1 MSQPSAR
8 TGASPR
14 GAAADGVVLGAADRR
29 FFFGKHASTLS
40 IVVAFALLG
49 FASSSVANFSL
60 IKAAVEFPGGFAWF
74 LMEFVPTPA
83 SLEHAG
89 KILAAL
95 ASTVLDA
102 VAAATLAAVLSYAC
116 AVVGSKAVGFGGPVQ
131 LLIRALASVM
141 RNIPVVAWAFIL
153 LFSFKQSEF
162 TGFLAL
168 FLKSFGFLTR
178 SFMETVDEMSQGP
191 VEALRACGATRL
203 QVVVH
208 AVVPLT
214 MPQIVSWTL
223 YKVESNIRDA
233 TLVGMLTGTGIGFV
247 FELYY
252 RSFRYDTAGLV
263 VVGVAVAV
271 IVCEALSNFV
281 RRRVAA
287 DGASAPT
294 QAGAPAERGGRI
306 RTRTLSKPDVL
317 LAATVLAL
325 AGLTVFTFARMDY
338 GAVNLWTA
346 FQQALGNLGIMAL
359 EPRLDGHFSAADL
372 MEGLFVTLSIATITT
387 LGGAVVVLALGLLAA
402 CNLSNRLV
410 SNAIKIVCSVVR
422 AVPTILWVLIFTVAI
437 GLGPEACVVGM
448 MFHTVAFLAKAYS
461 EAFEEVDRGVL
472 DALRATGATWWHVV
486 AHAVLPEK
494 VNEMLSWTFI
504 RFESNFV
511 TAVVV
516 AAIAGSGGIGYQLF
530 LTANFYFD
538 MHEVGLITYMCLAV
552 SVALEIVATKLRKRF
567 IVQR

>member
-1 MSQPSAR
+1 MNSQG
-8 TGASPR
+8 TGMGGGR
-14 GAAADGVVLGAADRR
+14 VGAAAGEAALQARDRR
-29 FFFGKHASTLS
+29 FFLKKHASAVA
-40 IVVAFALLG
+40 IVAVFAVLG
-49 FASSSVANFSL
+49 LVSSSVADFSF
-60 IKAAVEFPGGFAWF
+60 IKAAAEFPGGFAWF
-74 LMEFVPTPA
+74 LVEFMPTAA
-83 SLEHAG
+83 SFEHAG

-95 ASTVLDA
+95 GSTVLDA
-102 VAAATLAAVLSYAC
+102 VAAATLAAVFSYAC
-116 AVVGSKAVGFGGPVQ
+116 AVAGSKAVGFGGPVQ
-131 LLIRALASVM
+131 LVVRALASVM

-178 SFMETVDEMSQGP
+178 SFMEVVDEMSQGP

-203 QVVVH
+203 QVIAH
-208 AVVPLT
+208 AVVPLSI
-214 MPQIVSWTL
+214 PQVVSWTL

-263 VVGVAVAV
+263 VICVALAV
-271 IVCEALSNFV
+271 IVCETLSNFV
-281 RRRVAA
+281 RRRVIAGEAA
-287 DGASAPT
+287 PVRAQAPGARDGL
-294 QAGAPAERGGRI
+294 I
-306 RTRTLSKPDVL
+306 KTRTLSKPDVL
-317 LAATVLAL
+317 LAATMLAL
-325 AGLTVFTFARMDY
+325 AALTVFTFARMDF
-338 GAVNLWTA
+338 GDVNLLTA
-346 FQQALGNLGIMAL
+346 CREAFGNLGIMAL
-359 EPRLDGHFSAADL
+359 EPRLDGHFLAADL
-372 MEGLFVTLSIATITT
+372 VEGLFVTLSIATVTT
-387 LGGAVVVLALGLLAA
+387 LGGAVLALVLGLLAA
-402 CNLSNRLV
+402 CNLSNAIV

-437 GLGPEACVVGM
+437 GLGSEACVVGM

-472 DALRATGATWWHVV
+472 DALRSTGATWWQVV
-486 AHAVLPEK
+486 AHAVFPEK
-494 VNEMLSWTFI
+494 INEMLSWTFI

-552 SVALEIVATKLRKRF
+552 SVALETVATKLRKRF